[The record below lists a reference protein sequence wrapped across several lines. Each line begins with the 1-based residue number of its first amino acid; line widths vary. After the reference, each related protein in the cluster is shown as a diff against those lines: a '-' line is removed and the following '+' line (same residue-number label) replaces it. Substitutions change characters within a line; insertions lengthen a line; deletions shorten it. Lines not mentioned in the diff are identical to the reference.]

1 MAGSKETL
9 DELVEERIVWVAL
22 NLMEGVG
29 PLCLERILR
38 HRGSASRALST
49 PAPLLRKLGARQP
62 AGGRRHWK
70 HLVDDARRE
79 LRILH
84 ENGWS
89 LVARGEEGYP
99 ALLREIPDP
108 PTVLSFWGQLA
119 PQDEVAVAVV
129 GSRRATPYGLRV
141 AEGLGASLAEAGIT
155 VVSGMARGVDSA
167 AHRGALEAGGR
178 TLAIL
183 GSALDRIYPREN
195 EALAEAIAGSG
206 AVISEFPLGTP
217 PEAGHFPRRNRVV
230 SGLCQAVVVVEGEAG
245 SGSLITA
252 RLALD
257 QDREVGAVPGPV
269 HSETS
274 VGPHCLLREGAFLV
288 QRVEDVL
295 EALPE
300 PARRKLEG
308 RREADE
314 EATGGAEEGAG
325 IQPGLGSAERAVLDL
340 LEPEE
345 GRSVDFLLSRCPRSA
360 GEVLEAL
367 FYLELQGLVD
377 ALPGGLFL
385 RRP

>member
-1 MAGSKETL
+1 
-9 DELVEERIVWVAL
+9 
-22 NLMEGVG
+22 
-29 PLCLERILR
+29 
-38 HRGSASRALST
+38 
-49 PAPLLRKLGARQP
+49 
-62 AGGRRHWK
+62 
-70 HLVDDARRE
+70 
-79 LRILH
+79 
-84 ENGWS
+84 
-89 LVARGEEGYP
+89 
-99 ALLREIPDP
+99 
-108 PTVLSFWGQLA
+108 
-119 PQDEVAVAVV
+119 VAVAVV

-141 AEGLGASLAEAGIT
+141 AEGLGASLAEGGVT
-155 VVSGMARGVDSA
+155 VVSGMARGIDSA

-178 TLAIL
+178 TLAVL
-183 GSALDRIYPREN
+183 GSGLDRIYPREN
-195 EALAEAIAGSG
+195 EALAEAIAGGG

-257 QDREVGAVPGPV
+257 QGREVGAVPGPV

-288 QRVEDVL
+288 QRGEDVL

-300 PARRKLEG
+300 TARRLLEG
-308 RREADE
+308 RREGPAEASGE
-314 EATGGAEEGAG
+314 EDRTGPA
-325 IQPGLGSAERAVLDL
+325 PGTAERAVLDL

-345 GRSVDFLLSRCPRSA
+345 ARSVDFLLSRCPRSA
-360 GEVLEAL
+360 AEVLEAL
-367 FYLELQGLVD
+367 FLLELQGLID